1 MANSYNVDF
10 LVNRPASEVFPFLCS
25 QKVIADMVYK
35 THTQDPQ
42 LISYEVPNTAV
53 RYGQQIL
60 VHVYDNDENTS
71 IVKILS
77 RNISGM
83 QVVDGGKNQKNCE
96 TIARL
101 IQTTFGAPS
110 PAQTQ
115 YAPPPQQAYTPPP
128 PQPEQQAAPAPGQT
142 AYTPPPFAMA
152 PIPKKKTHG
161 CLIALGIVAGI
172 IILIIV
178 IAVVT
183 YELGLR

>member
-10 LVNRPASEVFPFLCS
+10 IVNRPASEVFSFLYS

-35 THTQDPQ
+35 AHTPDPQ
-42 LISYEVPNTAV
+42 LVTYEVPNTAV

-60 VHVYDNDENTS
+60 VHVYDNDVNTS

-77 RNISGM
+77 RNTSGM

-96 TIARL
+96 IIARL
-101 IQTTFGAPS
+101 IQHNFSSPS
-110 PAQTQ
+110 PV
-115 YAPPPQQAYTPPP
+115 PQQNIP
-128 PQPEQQAAPAPGQT
+128 PQPEQSYTAPSQQAYSQPA
-142 AYTPPPFAMA
+142 FAMA

-161 CLIALGIVAGI
+161 CLIALGIIAGI
-172 IILIIV
+172 IVLIIV

>member
-10 LVNRPASEVFPFLCS
+10 IVNRPASEVFSFLYS

-35 THTQDPQ
+35 AHTPDPQ
-42 LISYEVPNTAV
+42 LVTYEVPNTAV

-77 RNISGM
+77 RNTSGM

-96 TIARL
+96 IIARL
-101 IQTTFGAPS
+101 IQHNFSSPS
-110 PAQTQ
+110 PVPQQNIPPQPEQSYTA
-115 YAPPPQQAYTPPP
+115 PPQQAYS
-128 PQPEQQAAPAPGQT
+128 QPA
-142 AYTPPPFAMA
+142 FAMA

-161 CLIALGIVAGI
+161 CLIALGIIAGI
-172 IILIIV
+172 IVLIIV

>member
-10 LVNRPASEVFPFLCS
+10 IVNRPASEVFSFLYS

-35 THTQDPQ
+35 AHTPDPQ
-42 LISYEVPNTAV
+42 LVTYEVPNTAV

-77 RNISGM
+77 RNTSGM

-96 TIARL
+96 IIARL
-101 IQTTFGAPS
+101 IQHNFSSPS
-110 PAQTQ
+110 PV
-115 YAPPPQQAYTPPP
+115 PQQNIP
-128 PQPEQQAAPAPGQT
+128 PQPEQSYTAPPQQT
-142 AYTPPPFAMA
+142 YSQPAFAMA

-161 CLIALGIVAGI
+161 CLIALGIIAGI
-172 IILIIV
+172 IVLIIF

>member
-10 LVNRPASEVFPFLCS
+10 IVNRPASEVFSFLYS

-35 THTQDPQ
+35 AHTPDPQ
-42 LISYEVPNTAV
+42 LVTYEVPNTAV

-77 RNISGM
+77 RNTSGM
-83 QVVDGGKNQKNCE
+83 QDVDGGKNQKNCE
-96 TIARL
+96 IIARL
-101 IQTTFGAPS
+101 IQHNFSSPS
-110 PAQTQ
+110 PV
-115 YAPPPQQAYTPPP
+115 PQQNIP
-128 PQPEQQAAPAPGQT
+128 PQPEQSYTAPPQQT
-142 AYTPPPFAMA
+142 YSQPAFAMA

-161 CLIALGIVAGI
+161 CLIALGIIAGI
-172 IILIIV
+172 IVLIIV

>member
-10 LVNRPASEVFPFLCS
+10 IVNRPASEVFSFLYS

-35 THTQDPQ
+35 AHTPDPQ
-42 LISYEVPNTAV
+42 LVTYEVPNTAV

-71 IVKILS
+71 KVKILS
-77 RNISGM
+77 RNTSGM

-96 TIARL
+96 IIARL
-101 IQTTFGAPS
+101 IQHNFSSPS
-110 PAQTQ
+110 PV
-115 YAPPPQQAYTPPP
+115 PQQNIP
-128 PQPEQQAAPAPGQT
+128 PQPEQSYTAPPQQT
-142 AYTPPPFAMA
+142 YSQPAFAMA

-161 CLIALGIVAGI
+161 CLVALGIIAGI
-172 IILIIV
+172 IVLIIV

>member
-10 LVNRPASEVFPFLCS
+10 IVNRPASEVFSFLYS

-35 THTQDPQ
+35 AHTPDPQ
-42 LISYEVPNTAV
+42 LVTYEVPNTAV

-77 RNISGM
+77 RNTSGM

-96 TIARL
+96 IIARL
-101 IQTTFGAPS
+101 IQHNFSSPS
-110 PAQTQ
+110 PVPQQNIPPQPEQSYTA
-115 YAPPPQQAYTPPP
+115 PPQQAYS
-128 PQPEQQAAPAPGQT
+128 QPA
-142 AYTPPPFAMA
+142 FAMA

-161 CLIALGIVAGI
+161 CLIALGIIAGI

>member
-10 LVNRPASEVFPFLCS
+10 IVNRPASEVFSFLYS

-35 THTQDPQ
+35 AHTPDPQ
-42 LISYEVPNTAV
+42 LVTYEVPNTAV

-77 RNISGM
+77 RNTSGM

-96 TIARL
+96 IIARL
-101 IQTTFGAPS
+101 IQHNFSSPS
-110 PAQTQ
+110 PV
-115 YAPPPQQAYTPPP
+115 PQQNIP
-128 PQPEQQAAPAPGQT
+128 PQPEQSYTAPPQQT
-142 AYTPPPFAMA
+142 YSQPAFAMA

-161 CLIALGIVAGI
+161 CLIALGIIAGI
-172 IILIIV
+172 IVLIIV

>member
-10 LVNRPASEVFPFLCS
+10 IVNRPASEVFPFLYS

-35 THTQDPQ
+35 AHTPDPQ
-42 LISYEVPNTAV
+42 LVTYEVPNTAV

-77 RNISGM
+77 RNTSGM

-96 TIARL
+96 IIAHL
-101 IQTTFGAPS
+101 IQSNFSAPS
-110 PAQTQ
+110 PVQQQT
-115 YAPPPQQAYTPPP
+115 YAPPPQPQQSYTAP
-128 PQPEQQAAPAPGQT
+128 PQQTYSQPA
-142 AYTPPPFAMA
+142 FAMA

-161 CLIALGIVAGI
+161 CLIALGIIAGI

>member
-10 LVNRPASEVFPFLCS
+10 IVNRPASEVFSFLYS

-35 THTQDPQ
+35 AHTPDPQ
-42 LISYEVPNTAV
+42 LVTYEVPNIAV

-77 RNISGM
+77 RNTSGM

-96 TIARL
+96 IIARL
-101 IQTTFGAPS
+101 IQHNFSSPS
-110 PAQTQ
+110 PVPQQASAPPPQQT
-115 YAPPPQQAYTPPP
+115 YAPPPQQSYTAP
-128 PQPEQQAAPAPGQT
+128 PQQAYSQPA
-142 AYTPPPFAMA
+142 FAMA

-161 CLIALGIVAGI
+161 CLIALGIIAGI

>member
-10 LVNRPASEVFPFLCS
+10 IVNRPASEVFSFLYS

-35 THTQDPQ
+35 AHTPDPQ
-42 LISYEVPNTAV
+42 LVTYEVPNTAV

-77 RNISGM
+77 RNTSGM

-96 TIARL
+96 IIARL
-101 IQTTFGAPS
+101 IQHNFSSPS
-110 PAQTQ
+110 PVPQQAS
-115 YAPPPQQAYTPPP
+115 APPPQQSYTAPS
-128 PQPEQQAAPAPGQT
+128 QQAYSQPA
-142 AYTPPPFAMA
+142 FAMA

-161 CLIALGIVAGI
+161 CLIALGIIAGI
-172 IILIIV
+172 IVLIIV

-183 YELGLR
+183 CELGLR